1 MALFKCKMC
10 GGDLEILDGGS
21 IAECEYCG
29 TKQTVP
35 SDMNENMQNL
45 FNRAN
50 TLRIK
55 SEFDKAE
62 KLYEKIIQSDTT
74 QSEAYWGLIL
84 CKYGIEYVDDPV
96 TFKKIP
102 TCHRASYDS
111 VIADEDYKSALE
123 NADFAQRA
131 LYEEQAKEIDRIQKD
146 IVALAQKQE
155 TYDVFICY
163 KETDANG
170 QRTHDSVIANDIY
183 YQLTQEGFKVF
194 YAAITLEGKLGNAYE
209 PIIFAALNSSKVMLA
224 IGTKPEYFNAVW
236 VKNEWSRFL
245 KVMKNDRSKMLIP
258 CYRDMDA
265 YELPDEFAHLQSQNM
280 AKIGFINDVVRGI
293 KKVIVKNEHNAV
305 KGTVIT
311 DSVSNFS
318 TLLKRA
324 FMFLE
329 YGDWKSADE
338 YAERVLDQEPE
349 CADAYLCKL
358 MAELKVT
365 KKENLKN
372 CEKPFDQ
379 DGNYQ
384 ITLRFADDTLK
395 DFLTDAINHI
405 KLRNEQE
412 YIEQLYNAALIKMEN
427 ANNENAYLLAA
438 RLFRDIIT
446 YKNSNELADECT
458 KKAEEARQKGEK
470 EKQKC
475 IEIAK
480 IGNKINIVFIL
491 LWLSG
496 AFAGLGLLNAKYLTH
511 DGFAPVFTVISNLII
526 CGILLLLYSFNNKYR
541 VLKIDARE
549 QSDFKNIK
557 VKHNFILLLVAFI
570 EICTI
575 VIFLC
580 DKWIITV
587 SDLYVIP
594 YLCIIAFVANLV
606 MMAIYLV
613 RIYDKKNM
621 VIAVRVTVIAV
632 ALGISIWM
640 IYEFCNDMES
650 YKYMREIQ
658 QLFSKLA

>member
-1 MALFKCKMC
+1 MC

-111 VIADEDYKSALE
+111 VIADEDYKSVLK

-405 KLRNEQE
+405 KRRNEQE

-438 RLFRDIIT
+438 
-446 YKNSNELADECT
+446 K
-458 KKAEEARQKGEK
+458 
-470 EKQKC
+470 
-475 IEIAK
+475 
-480 IGNKINIVFIL
+480 
-491 LWLSG
+491 
-496 AFAGLGLLNAKYLTH
+496 
-511 DGFAPVFTVISNLII
+511 
-526 CGILLLLYSFNNKYR
+526 
-541 VLKIDARE
+541 
-549 QSDFKNIK
+549 
-557 VKHNFILLLVAFI
+557 
-570 EICTI
+570 
-575 VIFLC
+575 
-580 DKWIITV
+580 
-587 SDLYVIP
+587 
-594 YLCIIAFVANLV
+594 
-606 MMAIYLV
+606 
-613 RIYDKKNM
+613 
-621 VIAVRVTVIAV
+621 
-632 ALGISIWM
+632 
-640 IYEFCNDMES
+640 
-650 YKYMREIQ
+650 
-658 QLFSKLA
+658 